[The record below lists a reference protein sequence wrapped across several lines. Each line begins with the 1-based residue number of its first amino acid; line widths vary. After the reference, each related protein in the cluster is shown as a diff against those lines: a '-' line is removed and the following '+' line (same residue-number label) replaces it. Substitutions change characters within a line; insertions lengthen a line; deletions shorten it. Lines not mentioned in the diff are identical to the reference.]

1 MPGMTRPEIAMIT
14 PEQAL
19 QKILDHAQ
27 ALDAEPAAL
36 AQCAGRVLAQD
47 LSAQENLPRTG
58 ENIRHCASSA
68 RRSDLLLKKGS
79 LLRPYEIA
87 LLAAQGIEIVP
98 VIRRPTVAILA
109 TGDELID
116 ASKPLPRGKIRNSN
130 GPAIAAALS
139 RWNLSVMDLGIAR
152 DDPGELEAALKP
164 ALARADVIVISGGVS
179 AGDFDHTKTVLRRLG
194 AEEIFRN
201 LAIKPGKPFL
211 FAVHR
216 SSRGGTLR
224 SPRSSALGPRSP
236 RGAWGASGT
245 GLRQW
250 RGGRELPI
258 FGLPGNPVA
267 ALICLEEFIRPALEK
282 MQGYAP
288 KHPSYHLRARAV
300 NGYDKPSDR
309 REYLFCR
316 ASLDDG
322 DFKLHIL
329 RPQGAAMMGAACAAN
344 ALAAAPLGVGRIQ
357 PGDWLPFRWLK

>member
-1 MPGMTRPEIAMIT
+1 MPGMTRQELGMIT

-27 ALDAEPAAL
+27 TLDAEPAAL
-36 AQCAGRVLAQD
+36 SQCAGRILAQD
-47 LSAQENLPRTG
+47 LSAGENLLRPG
-58 ENIRHCASSA
+58 ENIRRRAQDV

-179 AGDFDHTKTVLRRLG
+179 AGDFDHAKSALRRLG
-194 AEEIFRN
+194 AKEILWK

-216 SSRGGTLR
+216 
-224 SPRSSALGPRSP
+224 RSSDS
-236 RGAWGASGT
+236 
-245 GLRQW
+245 
-250 RGGRELPI
+250 RELPV

-309 REYLFCR
+309 QEYLFCR

-329 RPQGAAMMGAACAAN
+329 RPRGAAMMGAACAAN
-344 ALAAAPLGVGRIQ
+344 ALAAAPAGVGRIQ

>member
-1 MPGMTRPEIAMIT
+1 MPGMTRQELAVIA

-27 ALDAEPAAL
+27 PLEAEPAAL
-36 AQCAGRVLAQD
+36 AQCAGRILAQD
-47 LSAQENLPRTG
+47 LSAGENLLRPG
-58 ENIRHCASSA
+58 ENILRRAEDV

-87 LLAAQGIEIVP
+87 LLAAQGFEMVP
-98 VIRRPTVAILA
+98 VIRRPIVAILA

-116 ASKPLPRGKIRNSN
+116 ASKPLSRGKIRNCN
-130 GPAIAAALS
+130 GPAISGALS
-139 RWNLSVMDLGIAR
+139 RWNLASMDLGISR
-152 DDPGELEAALKP
+152 DDPDELEAALKP
-164 ALARADVIVISGGVS
+164 ALARADVVVISGCASV
-179 AGDFDHTKTVLRRLG
+179 GDFDHAKSALRRLG
-194 AEEIFRN
+194 AEDIFWK
-201 LAIKPGKPFL
+201 LAIKPGEPFL

-216 SSRGGTLR
+216 SKPGGPLR
-224 SPRSSALGPRSP
+224 SPRRSALGPRSP

-245 GLRQW
+245 MNRRR
-250 RGGRELPI
+250 RGGRPLPI

-316 ASLDDG
+316 ASLGDG

-329 RPQGAAMMGAACAAN
+329 RQHGAAMMGAACSAN
-344 ALAAAPLGVGRIQ
+344 ALAAAPPGGGRIQ